1 MASRPTTELPDQVVM
16 PLLDRIVRESLDE
29 DYEVVAS
36 GKAARARSRRGRGP
50 GRPRNDQR
58 PPKPAPPA
66 DNVDKNQEAPVPAAA
81 APANNTRVEQGVTF
95 SVDPANVYACEGR
108 DRTTSV
114 VKWDVQR
121 PDVNSVKVLV
131 SDATNPEKKTLAV
144 MSPKGEAKTGEWVIA
159 GLLVELVDG
168 ETGKQLA
175 THTVQALPCN

>member
-1 MASRPTTELPDQVVM
+1 MKSHKT
-16 PLLDRIVRESLDE
+16 
-29 DYEVVAS
+29 VAIFTMLTL
-36 GKAARARSRRGRGP
+36 GGLAACS
-50 GRPRNDQR
+50 Q
-58 PPKPAPPA
+58 PAPPT
-66 DNVDKNQEAPVPAAA
+66 DNVGKNNEAPASVTAPQATEPAS
-81 APANNTRVEQGVTF
+81 NTHVEQGVTF
-95 SVDPANVYACEGR
+95 SVEPANVFACEGR

-131 SDATNPEKKTLAV
+131 SDSTNPEKKTLAV

-175 THTVQALPCN
+175 THTVTALPCN

>member
-1 MASRPTTELPDQVVM
+1 MKSHT
-16 PLLDRIVRESLDE
+16 
-29 DYEVVAS
+29 
-36 GKAARARSRRGRGP
+36 ARAMFVMLSLAGLAACS
-50 GRPRNDQR
+50 
-58 PPKPAPPA
+58 KPAPPA
-66 DNVDKNQEAPVPAAA
+66 DNVDKNQKAPATAAA

-95 SVDPANVYACEGR
+95 SVEPANVYACEGR

-131 SDATNPEKKTLAV
+131 SDSTNPEKKTLAV

-168 ETGKQLA
+168 ESGKQLA
-175 THTVQALPCN
+175 SHTVTALPCN